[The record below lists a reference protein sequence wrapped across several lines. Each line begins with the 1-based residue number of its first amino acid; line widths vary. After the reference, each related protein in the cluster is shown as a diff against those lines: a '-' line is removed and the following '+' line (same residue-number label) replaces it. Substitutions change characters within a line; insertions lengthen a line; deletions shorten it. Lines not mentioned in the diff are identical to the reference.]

1 MLITEFESYVKSSN
15 LFTPIDE
22 WVTQYRFNE
31 SYFNDKKVLV
41 IREQPSGVNSSN
53 SVVNSYDI
61 YLMGREN
68 TIADTQDLEIKIH
81 ALRDF
86 FQSYKSGGLP
96 HATFNCIINVNVLT
110 EPYLFGETETNR
122 ILFKISVS
130 ATNSATQ
137 IRG

>member
-1 MLITEFESYVKSSN
+1 MLATEFDQYVQSSG
-15 LFTPIDE
+15 LFTPTSE

-31 SYFNDKKVLV
+31 NYFSDKKVLV

-53 SVVNSYDI
+53 SLINSYDI

-68 TIADTQDLEIKIH
+68 TIADTQALEVKIH

-86 FQSYKSGGLP
+86 FHSYKTGSLP
-96 HATFNCIINVNVLT
+96 HSTFNCIINVNVLT
-110 EPYLFGETETNR
+110 EPYLFGETDANR

-130 ATNSATQ
+130 VTNSAKQ

>member
-1 MLITEFESYVKSSN
+1 MLVTEFKDYVLSSN
-15 LFTPIDE
+15 LFTPAND
-22 WVTQYRFNE
+22 WPVQYRFDENK
-31 SYFNDKKVLV
+31 FADKTVLV

-53 SVVNSYDI
+53 SIINAYDI

-68 TIADTQDLEIKIH
+68 TIADTQALEVKAH

-86 FQSYKSGGLP
+86 FHSYKSGGLP

-110 EPYLFGETETNR
+110 EPYLFGETDTNR

-130 ATNSATQ
+130 VTNSAKL

>member
-1 MLITEFESYVKSSN
+1 MIISEFKDYVLTSG
-15 LFTPIDE
+15 LFTPAID
-22 WVTQYRFNE
+22 WPVQYRFDENK
-31 SYFNDKKVLV
+31 FNDKTVLV

-53 SVVNSYDI
+53 RIINSYDI

-68 TIADTQDLEIKIH
+68 AIGDTPALESKIH

-86 FQSYKSGGLP
+86 FHSYKAGSLP

-122 ILFKISVS
+122 ILFKLSVS
-130 ATNSATQ
+130 ATNSSTQ